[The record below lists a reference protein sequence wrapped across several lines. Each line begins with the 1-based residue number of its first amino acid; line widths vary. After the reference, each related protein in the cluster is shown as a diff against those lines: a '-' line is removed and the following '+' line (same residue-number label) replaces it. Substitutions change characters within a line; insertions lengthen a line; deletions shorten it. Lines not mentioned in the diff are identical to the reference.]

1 MALNRIATAVVA
13 AAIAT
18 QAASPARADFGDA
31 VAGGIVGGIITGV
44 IINENNKQRAKK
56 KTYVPRSSVSS
67 AQREANRE
75 VQVALNYFGFPV
87 GTPDGALG
95 PRSRA
100 AIGEYQATLGYAPSG
115 QLTDYERS
123 LLISSYH
130 RAVAG
135 GPMTAQQAAQN
146 PMGMRG
152 LVAMYRDE
160 SMGTTAP
167 VGMPPAPAMPS
178 VPESTMVVA
187 PAAEPAA
194 PALPA
199 LVAEPAPAPAAPG
212 LPSFIGANTQ
222 TVSLASHCNSVSLQT
237 STTGGFVTVAN
248 MTDPVRVLDEQFCL
262 ARTYAIAEGEQAAA
276 KVQGFSA
283 QQIAEQCAGFGPA
296 TKDYVAALSLK
307 PAAEVIGDVQ
317 KFALGS
323 GMAPQQLA
331 ATARICLSVGYR
343 TDDMGVAL
351 GSALILAALGEGAYA
366 ELPGY
371 HLAQG
376 FGAQKRPDLALGWYD
391 AAFDALGRG
400 TPAVFAPGQPER
412 TELLRKAAYAVGGK
426 ADQASTLPQT
436 VPAALPGFA
445 APAPAPA
452 PVAPVATTA
461 SVAAPAE
468 PAPVVQ
474 PVTSASAAP
483 AAGGASAGSILP
495 MAARLPTLL
504 FGN

>member
-1 MALNRIATAVVA
+1 MALKQIATTLVA
-13 AAIAT
+13 AAVAT
-18 QAASPARADFGDA
+18 QAAGPARADFGDA
-31 VAGGIVGGIITGV
+31 VAGGIVGGIISGV
-44 IINENNKQRAKK
+44 IINEGNKQKK
-56 KTYVPRSSVSS
+56 RTYVPRSSVSS
-67 AQREANRE
+67 SQREANRE

-100 AIGEYQATLGYAPSG
+100 AIGEYQATLGYAPTG

-135 GPMTAQQAAQN
+135 GPMTAQLAAQN
-146 PMGMRG
+146 PLGMRG

-160 SMGTTAP
+160 SMGVNAPTA
-167 VGMPPAPAMPS
+167 MPPAPAMPA
-178 VPESTMVVA
+178 PGTTMVVA
-187 PAAEPAA
+187 PEAAPEAPALPVLAAEPAA
-194 PALPA
+194 PA
-199 LVAEPAPAPAAPG
+199 APAAPG
-212 LPSFIGANTQ
+212 LPSFIGNSTQ

-237 STTGGFVTVAN
+237 STSGGFVTVAN

-276 KVQGFSA
+276 KVQGFTP

-296 TKDYVAALSLK
+296 TRDYVAALSLK
-307 PAAEVIGDVQ
+307 PASEVMTEVQ
-317 KFALGS
+317 QFALSS

-351 GSALILAALGEGAYA
+351 GSALILASLGEGAYA
-366 ELPGY
+366 ELPAY

-400 TPAVFAPGQPER
+400 APAVFAPGQPER

-426 ADQASTLPQT
+426 ADQASLPQA
-436 VPAALPGFA
+436 VPATLPGFA
-445 APAPAPA
+445 APAAPAPA
-452 PVAPVATTA
+452 DSAAL
-461 SVAAPAE
+461 APAV
-468 PAPVVQ
+468 PAPAAAAPVVAE
-474 PVTSASAAP
+474 ASAPAP
-483 AAGGASAGSILP
+483 QGASAGSILP
-495 MAARLPTLL
+495 MAAKLPTLL

>member
-1 MALNRIATAVVA
+1 MALKRIATTVVA

-18 QAASPARADFGDA
+18 QAANPARADFGDA

-44 IINENNKQRAKK
+44 IINEGNKQRAQKK
-56 KTYVPRSSVSS
+56 RSYAPKSTISS
-67 AQREANRE
+67 AQREANRD

-87 GTPDGALG
+87 GTPDGSLG

-100 AIGEYQATLGYAPSG
+100 AIGEYQATLGYAPTG
-115 QLTDYERS
+115 QLTDYEQS

-130 RAVAG
+130 RAIAG

-160 SMGTTAP
+160 SLGVNPPA
-167 VGMPPAPAMPS
+167 GMPAAPAMP
-178 VPESTMVVA
+178 A
-187 PAAEPAA
+187 PATTMTAAPATEPAA
-194 PALPA
+194 PALPTLA
-199 LVAEPAPAPAAPG
+199 AEPAPASPG
-212 LPSFIGANTQ
+212 LPSFIGNSTQ

-237 STTGGFVTVAN
+237 STSGGFVTVAN
-248 MTDPVRVLDEQFCL
+248 MTDPTRVLDEQFCL

-276 KVQGFSA
+276 KVQGFTP

-296 TKDYVAALSLK
+296 TRDYVSALSLK
-307 PAAEVIGDVQ
+307 PAAEVIGEVQ
-317 KFALGS
+317 KFAVS
-323 GMAPQQLA
+323 TGMAPQQLA

-343 TDDMGVAL
+343 TDDMNVAL
-351 GSALILAALGEGAYA
+351 GSALILASLGEGAYA
-366 ELPGY
+366 ELPAY

-391 AAFDALGRG
+391 TAFDALGRG
-400 TPAVFAPGQPER
+400 APAVFAPGQPER

-426 ADQASTLPQT
+426 ADQASLPQA

-445 APAPAPA
+445 APAPAAPAAPAATVVVTAPAA
-452 PVAPVATTA
+452 PVAPAP
-461 SVAAPAE
+461 AAPAT
-468 PAPVVQ
+468 Q
-474 PVTSASAAP
+474 SADASTAAASGSA
-483 AAGGASAGSILP
+483 GGSILP
-495 MAARLPTLL
+495 MAAKLPTLL